1 LYHFAGKLEMIV
13 MQLLVTQF
21 CRFCQQQQEQ
31 QEQRQWQQSTSFP
44 GLAVNVCLC
53 LHYKFALSSAK
64 SFIDFVFM
72 ALDFHAREY
81 QSKQIN
87 KQ

>member
-1 LYHFAGKLEMIV
+1 MIV

-21 CRFCQQQQEQ
+21 CRFCQQQQR
-31 QEQRQWQQSTSFP
+31 QRQSMSFL
-44 GLAVNVCLC
+44 GLAIYVCLC

-72 ALDFHAREY
+72 ALDFHASR
-81 QSKQIN
+81 N
-87 KQ
+87 R